1 MQELFNSLALLR
13 NPSYI
18 EEEESLLIKL
28 RLNEKFR
35 KPYFFLLPEEVR
47 PTQDLLKERKHGRV
61 PLQGSSAT
69 V

>member
-35 KPYFFLLPEEVR
+35 KPDFFLLPEEVR
-47 PTQDLLKERKHGRV
+47 PT
-61 PLQGSSAT
+61 
-69 V
+69 